1 MAWALKRQD
10 SGVCLVDR
18 SADLL
23 ADPRGRG
30 ALRVCADACHLP
42 FRENAF
48 DVAVS
53 LDTLE
58 HLPHP
63 LRPIFIEE
71 LKRVAKQ
78 GVVLTC
84 PLESADDHFRAEKT
98 DSCLSMAI
106 AKRNGVQPGWLQE
119 HLQRGHPT
127 REDLLEVLP
136 GAQVSG
142 SDNCDAWLRFALL
155 QQRLFLWLL
164 TGVYYL
170 LFLRKQDTDPPY
182 RQALVVWQKQEVT
195 QGHGLSGSESAVD
208 AEIAPVAR

>member
-10 SGVCLVDR
+10 SGICLVDR

-30 ALRVCADACHLP
+30 ALKVCSDACHLP
-42 FRENAF
+42 FRDNAF

-58 HLPHP
+58 HLPRTM
-63 LRPIFIEE
+63 RPMFIEE

-78 GVVLTC
+78 GLVITC
-84 PLESADDHFRAEKT
+84 PLESADNYFRAEKP

-106 AKRNGVQPGWLQE
+106 AKRDGVQPGWLQE

-127 REDLLEVLP
+127 REDLLEALP

-155 QQRLFLWLL
+155 QQHLFLWLSA
-164 TGVYYL
+164 GVHYL
-170 LFLRKQDTDPPY
+170 LFLRKQDTSPPY
-182 RQALVVWQKQEVT
+182 RQALVVWQKQVVT
-195 QGHGLSGSESAVD
+195 QGHGL
-208 AEIAPVAR
+208 